1 MYFIFTVVNGIIDFK
16 ANPGAECLNKCG
28 TGSEGIYQGTPI
40 CKTTSTVAG
49 WDYCKPLDGEY
60 IVKFRTCLEQFFSRL
75 SKY

>member
-1 MYFIFTVVNGIIDFK
+1 MLNNVLTNVDFIFTVVNGIIDFK

-49 WDYCKPLDGEY
+49 WDYCKPLNGE
-60 IVKFRTCLEQFFSRL
+60 
-75 SKY
+75 